1 MTTILSLIVVYQG
14 YRYPVDNTSVAF
26 LTGIVGGFL
35 CACALIWLVFS
46 HGVEESRLRFW
57 LSGCAAAGL
66 VAGVVIYQLMLP
78 HGLCWAWF
86 GC

>member
-1 MTTILSLIVVYQG
+1 MTTVLSWLILSHR
-14 YRYPVDNTSVAF
+14 YRYAVDNTSVAF

-35 CACALIWLVFS
+35 LACALIWMVFH

-66 VAGVVIYQLMLP
+66 VGGMVIYQSMLP
-78 HGLCWAWF
+78 HGLCWEWF